1 MRKVDHGV
9 TLDGRDTF
17 RMAEKLQTND
27 ATPRFLVALNF
38 DADEGAEPGVEVI
51 DTIIE
56 KAVIFD
62 DEKDDL
68 PPPPTATADPVEIER
83 ADVA

>member
-9 TLDGRDTF
+9 TVDGRDTF

-27 ATPRFLVALNF
+27 ATPLFLAALNF
-38 DADEGAEPGVEVI
+38 DADECAEPGVEVI
-51 DTIIE
+51 DTAIK

-68 PPPPTATADPVEIER
+68 PPPPAATADPVEIER